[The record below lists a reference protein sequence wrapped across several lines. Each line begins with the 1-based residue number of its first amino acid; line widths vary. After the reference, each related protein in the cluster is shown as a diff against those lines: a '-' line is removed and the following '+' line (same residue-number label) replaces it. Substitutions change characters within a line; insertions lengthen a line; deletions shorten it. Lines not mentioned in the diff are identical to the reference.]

1 MTTITNITDNLIS
14 KATLKK
20 AIIFTAIFAAMYA
33 LINAS
38 GVGVAGLLKITGG
51 ANILD
56 FEVGYTYEQAKGLLT
71 ALGAEG
77 RSFYLTRILPL
88 DFLFPFS
95 YMLFYTGWIA
105 LFLKYITVREWMKF
119 ALVLPGLNMLF
130 DWIENIGIIAMLRSY
145 PDLPEFAVYTSSI
158 AGTVKMTLA
167 AANIALICIFF
178 VLFLVK
184 KVRARH

>member
-1 MTTITNITDNLIS
+1 MKYRNITDNLIS

-20 AIIFTAIFAAMYA
+20 AIIFTAVFAAMYA
-33 LINAS
+33 LINMS

-56 FEVGYTYEQAKGLLT
+56 FEIGYTYEQAKDLLT

-88 DFLFPFS
+88 DFAFPFS

-105 LFLKYITVREWMKF
+105 LFLKYITTREWMKF

-130 DWIENIGIIAMLRSY
+130 DWTENIGIIAMLHGY
-145 PDLPEFAVYTSSI
+145 PDLPVFAVYTSSI

-167 AANIALICIFF
+167 AANIVLICIFF
-178 VLFLVK
+178 VLFLVNK
-184 KVRARH
+184 ARSLR